1 MPVDKFGR
9 MSESKTKDTGVSLTY
24 INNNYIRSDGSNP
37 VTGSIDMRGNTLY
50 NVSDPVNPQDVAT
63 KKYADKVGGG
73 DTAIIKTQ
81 YGTYGSKGNID
92 MRGYTLMNVLDPAD
106 AQDVATKRYVDA
118 ANKAF
123 VFDNNKYLAVG
134 EVSMGGK
141 RLENVGTP
149 LENFQATNKFYVD
162 TLVEAATAGD
172 KALRKI
178 QDGIFASDG
187 EIDMNG
193 NSITG
198 LPNPVDMDAAANKN
212 YVDNGGAIVKN
223 PDGSFTAASDINFI
237 GYRLKNL
244 SKPKDSRDAVNKA
257 YVDKKLSLP
266 SLIGPKPI
274 ITVWAEEKGPLN
286 NGHYE
291 FSFGNGSS
299 GPEHGYGGYCM
310 TAPGRII
317 RGSLTATE
325 SNNIFA
331 GELIVNIIVNGKEH
345 AQESI
350 VKKSGELCS
359 CTIFRDP
366 IELKQC
372 DIVNFI
378 SRTANNKVTN
388 AYISI
393 LIELDL

>member
-9 MSESKTKDTGVSLTY
+9 MSDTKTKDTGVSLTY
-24 INNNYIRSDGSNP
+24 INNNYIRSDGGNP

-63 KKYADKVGGG
+63 KEYADKVGGG

-118 ANKAF
+118 ANRAF

-178 QDGIFASDG
+178 QDGIFAS
-187 EIDMNG
+187 
-193 NSITG
+193 
-198 LPNPVDMDAAANKN
+198 
-212 YVDNGGAIVKN
+212 
-223 PDGSFTAASDINFI
+223 
-237 GYRLKNL
+237 
-244 SKPKDSRDAVNKA
+244 
-257 YVDKKLSLP
+257 
-266 SLIGPKPI
+266 
-274 ITVWAEEKGPLN
+274 
-286 NGHYE
+286 
-291 FSFGNGSS
+291 
-299 GPEHGYGGYCM
+299 
-310 TAPGRII
+310 
-317 RGSLTATE
+317 
-325 SNNIFA
+325 
-331 GELIVNIIVNGKEH
+331 NGK
-345 AQESI
+345 
-350 VKKSGELCS
+350 
-359 CTIFRDP
+359 
-366 IELKQC
+366 
-372 DIVNFI
+372 
-378 SRTANNKVTN
+378 
-388 AYISI
+388 
-393 LIELDL
+393 